1 MDYLKQFPRLDDLAI
16 GSYRINLDY
25 LIFQKQKL
33 HQQSETKNS
42 LIEMSFLKT
51 KGIHQMSKA
60 MTAAMNQQPKKGE
73 NDDMKIDFARET
85 FQAGSKMIFPYY
97 KHLDEQIKHDTL
109 LFDSIFE
116 SGNLALAIKVSE
128 KEYDCL
134 LQNDINTNG
143 HTQWFYFKVKSNF
156 LRKTKVKI
164 NLINLYKSKS
174 LYQTGMKVCVLDVSK
189 GQDAET
195 DAKQGGGASQ
205 PGQHPPKKAA
215 LPKWQRG
222 CTDIAYVQNC
232 YTTPNCP
239 NGLFSVSF
247 SYEFQKGEQEIYF
260 AHSIPYTYSMLK
272 DYLQKN
278 KVKRHV
284 LCRSLAGNKVEY
296 LHITNKLA
304 QKPKEPK
311 GDRDQAD
318 EPPESVEAPT
328 MKKSK

>member
-1 MDYLKQFPRLDDLAI
+1 
-16 GSYRINLDY
+16 
-25 LIFQKQKL
+25 
-33 HQQSETKNS
+33 
-42 LIEMSFLKT
+42 MSFLKT

-60 MTAAMNQQPKKGE
+60 MTAAMNQQPRKGE
-73 NDDMKIDFARET
+73 NDDNKTD
-85 FQAGSKMIFPYY
+85 FQAGSKMIFPFY
-97 KHLDEQIKHDTL
+97 KHLDETEKHKTL
-109 LFDSIFE
+109 IFDSIFE

-128 KEYDCL
+128 KEYNCL

-156 LRKTKVKI
+156 LKKTKVKM

-174 LYQTGMKVCVLDVSK
+174 LYQTGMKVCVLDASK
-189 GQDAET
+189 EEESEKVDVEQET
-195 DAKQGGGASQ
+195 TAAKEKENES
-205 PGQHPPKKAA
+205 KADRPA
-215 LPKWQRG
+215 PTKAPLPKWERG

-232 YTTPNCP
+232 YTTPSCP

-272 DYLQKN
+272 DYLQAN

-296 LHITNKLA
+296 LHITSKPV

-311 GDRDQAD
+311 TEREQ
-318 EPPESVEAPT
+318 P
-328 MKKSK
+328 